1 MSTNDNDFA
10 ALGIA
15 PELAAC
21 LSELG
26 YEAPTPIQQQ
36 AIPAMIA
43 GYDLLC
49 QAATGTGKTAAFA
62 LPILNRRA
70 GADNAAKGVW
80 RPTDRPPS
88 LGTQARSGCGGCHPW
103 TRDGSDRAPLPQAQ

>member
-15 PELAAC
+15 PDLATC
-21 LSELG
+21 LADLG
-26 YEAPTPIQQQ
+26 YEAPTPIQQR

-49 QAATGTGKTAAFA
+49 QAATGTQTSVVAAALRCQSSIVERTARVASPCPA
-62 LPILNRRA
+62 NCA
-70 GADNAAKGVW
+70 
-80 RPTDRPPS
+80 RPYPNS
-88 LGTQARSGCGGCHPW
+88 
-103 TRDGSDRAPLPQAQ
+103 